1 MISAGCSKLNTI
13 IPALDLVAFYP
24 KSLWEAPSAPLHFL
38 VALRQTYVASSGDP
52 FFAQESHDPWFQI
65 FLYIEGLVQFPLAAY
80 LVYQL
85 ASTKPT
91 AGPTE
96 LAGLAFG
103 CVTAMGAAACC
114 AEVWHMGPDVLSEK
128 HKPSLLYGT
137 YLPFSIVRK
146 SCAQLFFVPSRANWT
161 YAATLM
167 AVDMYLRLL
176 PRVQGGDEKAKI
188 Q

>member
-1 MISAGCSKLNTI
+1 MSSQKPWRDWLYLFIISTQLFGMI
-13 IPALDLVAFYP
+13 ALDLVAFYP

-137 YLPFSIVRK
+137 YLPFSIV
-146 SCAQLFFVPSRANWT
+146 P
-161 YAATLM
+161 TLM